1 MNFFHSNLIEWIHL
15 DVKCSIKWESNMYA
29 MERILGIGLPH
40 LWNWRNKEKHQEK
53 KFRLEDYRMAQA
65 AGSIISY
72 EHSSRFGLSGICLK
86 RDMG

>member
-1 MNFFHSNLIEWIHL
+1 MDSFGCE
-15 DVKCSIKWESNMYA
+15 
-29 MERILGIGLPH
+29 MERILGIGLPSS
-40 LWNWRNKEKHQEK
+40 LELEEQREASRK

-72 EHSSRFGLSGICLK
+72 GHSSRFGLSGICLK